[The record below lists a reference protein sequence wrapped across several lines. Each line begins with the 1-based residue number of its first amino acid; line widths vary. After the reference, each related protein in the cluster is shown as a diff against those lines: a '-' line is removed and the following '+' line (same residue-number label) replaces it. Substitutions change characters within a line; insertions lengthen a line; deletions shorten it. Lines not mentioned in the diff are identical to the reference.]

1 MVELNHLSYS
11 VGDKVI
17 LNNVSAQ
24 LIDHEITCLI
34 GPNGVGK
41 STLFNL
47 ITKQLQPTT
56 GEIKDVPERIALL
69 AQHNELFEPL
79 TVRELLTI
87 QSNDIDEEVVDL
99 LQLTALLDKQ
109 MDQLSGGQRQLAWL
123 GYVLHQKPDL
133 LLLDEPTTY
142 LDLRYQQLFLQALT
156 TLQKQRRF
164 TVLMVLHDLT
174 QAFNVGDNIWL
185 MNNQENLLSGIVPT
199 MLDENL
205 LSNTF
210 GVPLHIVDVE
220 QSVLIVPK

>member
-99 LQLTALLDKQ
+99 LQLTALLDKH

>member
-210 GVPLHIVDVE
+210 GVPLHIVNVE